1 MSPEMWLVA
10 TIGDNDCGWDGEWLQ
25 RCSGVE
31 TKVAVLPQSPHPLLL
46 SCRQECWRRDDS
58 DGGYVCGLCRRR
70 ERPWFTGWRQL
81 SSFVATS
88 YDVGDG
94 GRLRCWCRV
103 VLCMD
108 FGFFL
113 EKGPPVWCPLAIG
126 TCAVAMR

>member
-1 MSPEMWLVA
+1 MAIEAGAFQIRSAGNRQWQRRCGRAPLCLDD
-10 TIGDNDCGWDGEWLQ
+10 GRDNDSGSGRGCGG
-25 RCSGVE
+25 
-31 TKVAVLPQSPHPLLL
+31 AV
-46 SCRQECWRRDDS
+46 
-58 DGGYVCGLCRRR
+58 GGCEGSRTRR